1 MKSSFFSGKSKSFE
15 LLKCTSFYSL
25 VYVRDNIAER
35 SYYSKILIRHES
47 LLKI

>member
-1 MKSSFFSGKSKSFE
+1 MKSSFLSGKSKSFE
-15 LLKCTSFYSL
+15 LIKCTSFYSL
-25 VYVRDNIAER
+25 VYVPDNIAER